1 MGSWPQAAPSP
12 SVLRPPCRLRPLPAA
27 CPRIR
32 QTRPWRHGAPG
43 DEAVLEGIAL
53 SASSAECHPS
63 DCYLRSG
70 ATDRCVEVGG
80 RSRSAGGRFAR
91 SAPPCAERAQPPR
104 RGEPWPTGN
113 GRRGSQR
120 GTPPWAS
127 CFRCSTAR
135 SAANVS
141 AGRKLLAPRRQPLQD
156 RRVVPSP
163 HAQGD
168 PDSSEPS
175 ERGSVSCMY
184 SSRISLSTTA
194 NPSSRETTLSI

>member
-1 MGSWPQAAPSP
+1 MGSWPQAAPSL
-12 SVLRPPCRLRPLPAA
+12 SVLRPPLSSTPAPCR
-27 CPRIR
+27 PRIP

-43 DEAVLEGIAL
+43 DEEVLEGIAF

-70 ATDRCVEVGG
+70 APDRCVEVGG
-80 RSRSAGGRFAR
+80 RSRSAGARFGRSTPA
-91 SAPPCAERAQPPR
+91 CAERAQPPR

-127 CFRCSTAR
+127 CFGCSTAR
-135 SAANVS
+135 S
-141 AGRKLLAPRRQPLQD
+141 
-156 RRVVPSP
+156 
-163 HAQGD
+163 
-168 PDSSEPS
+168 
-175 ERGSVSCMY
+175 ERGLVSCMY

-194 NPSSRETTLSI
+194 NPSSRETTLSV

>member
-1 MGSWPQAAPSP
+1 MAARRWLEPALFFPCPVSSGLPVVYARSP
-12 SVLRPPCRLRPLPAA
+12 PRALESRKRDRGATARPAMRKSL
-27 CPRIR
+27 
-32 QTRPWRHGAPG
+32 T
-43 DEAVLEGIAL
+43 GIAL

-80 RSRSAGGRFAR
+80 RSRSAGVRFAR
-91 SAPPCAERAQPPR
+91 STPPCAERAQPPR
-104 RGEPWPTGN
+104 RGEPRPPGN

-120 GTPPWAS
+120 GTP
-127 CFRCSTAR
+127 
-135 SAANVS
+135 
-141 AGRKLLAPRRQPLQD
+141 
-156 RRVVPSP
+156 
-163 HAQGD
+163 